1 MGSHP
6 DIRSRSRAESLIA
19 AGHVT
24 SQKQVLKSSFKLTEG
39 LTLEVLIPEALPN
52 HLVPLERP
60 LDIVF
65 EDSDL
70 LVVNKPAGLVVHPAA
85 GHAQDTLVNMLLA
98 HTKDLSMGFG
108 ENRPGIVHRL
118 DRDTSGLLVIAK
130 NDFTHHALSEK
141 FQKRDLH
148 RVYHAI
154 CLERPPK
161 IKGTLQSF
169 LARHPFDRK
178 KFASVKNTSQ
188 QIIRDQ
194 LETPNIGK
202 WAITH
207 YDVLDTLH
215 SGVSYVQLKLETGRT
230 HQIRVHLSE
239 IGCPIAADALYGA
252 LRKLKSVPNPTQR
265 QILTNFPRVALHARE
280 LGFIHPR
287 TNKWLSFSVNW
298 PKDLLPLIEKLE
310 FPKWEKIRLL

>member
-1 MGSHP
+1 MI
-6 DIRSRSRAESLIA
+6 D
-19 AGHVT
+19 AGLVT
-24 SQKQVLKSSFKLTEG
+24 LKNQALKSSFKLTEG
-39 LTLEVLIPEALPN
+39 MVLEVTLPEPVPSHLIPLDS
-52 HLVPLERP
+52 P
-60 LDIVF
+60 LDIIF

-98 HTKDLSMGFG
+98 HTKDLSMGFQ

-118 DRDTSGLLVIAK
+118 DRDTSGLLVVAK

-161 IKGTLQSF
+161 LSGTFQSF

-194 LETPNIGK
+194 QESPEIGK
-202 WAITH
+202 WAVTH
-207 YDVLDTLH
+207 YEVLDSLH
-215 SGVSYVQLKLETGRT
+215 SGVSYLQLKLETGRT

-239 IGCPIAADALYGA
+239 AGCPIAADEVYGA
-252 LRKLKSVPNPTQR
+252 LRKLKSVPNANQR
-265 QILTNFPRVALHARE
+265 QVLTRFPRFALHARE

-287 TNKWLSFSVNW
+287 TQKWLSFSVNW
-298 PKDLLPLIEKLE
+298 PSDLSSLIKELE
-310 FPKWEKIRLL
+310 FPKWDKIQKL